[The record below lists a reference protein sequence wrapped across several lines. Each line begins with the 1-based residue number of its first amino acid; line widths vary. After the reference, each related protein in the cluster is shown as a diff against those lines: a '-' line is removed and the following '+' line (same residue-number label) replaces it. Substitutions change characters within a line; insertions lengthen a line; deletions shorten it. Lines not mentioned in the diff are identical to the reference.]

1 MKRGGGGSVIGQGPR
16 GREGLLGGC
25 MVTKAHF
32 TERQALTPGT
42 EVPEMLGFASGSTHS
57 VLDQTFGHARES
69 NGKDSLLPMQDS
81 GNLHSQH
88 LRLAETGTERQ
99 SCELLPP
106 QSLAEDMLSKA
117 TSYDTVYDIR
127 IQDLD
132 AHFSFEG
139 SSFFDLPMLGLSP
152 LPIDDPDFPLSPHII
167 KRRRG
172 GIVEQRDIIKAHQ
185 AHKMQST
192 PQAKR
197 KEWE

>member
-1 MKRGGGGSVIGQGPR
+1 
-16 GREGLLGGC
+16 
-25 MVTKAHF
+25 
-32 TERQALTPGT
+32 
-42 EVPEMLGFASGSTHS
+42 
-57 VLDQTFGHARES
+57 
-69 NGKDSLLPMQDS
+69 MQDP

-88 LRLAETGTERQ
+88 LRLVEPGVEAQ

-106 QSLAEDMLSKA
+106 QSLAEDVLSKA
-117 TSYDTVYDIR
+117 TSYDTVYDVR

-152 LPIDDPDFPLSPHII
+152 FPIDDPDFPLSPHVI

-197 KEWE
+197 KEWEPEAKCHQIKIHNSKINDITTYDISTYMPYITIE